1 MDPITGAIVAALAAG
16 VAGGAGEVGKQVI
29 VDAYEG
35 LKGAIKKRTGAESDV
50 ADAVE
55 KLEEKPESQGR
66 QMMLEEEVADADLTQ
81 DEELVAQ
88 ARELIAAL
96 KESAAGQQAL
106 SKYAIQIE
114 GGQVGVIGDQ
124 THVEGGIHLGSK
136 DE

>member
-29 VDAYEG
+29 VDAYDG
-35 LKGAIKKRTGAESDV
+35 LKAAIKKRTGAESDV

-55 KLEEKPESQGR
+55 KLEKKPRSEGR
-66 QMMLEEEVADADLTQ
+66 QMMLEEEVADADLTR
-81 DEELVAQ
+81 DEELVTQAQ
-88 ARELIAAL
+88 ELIAAL